1 MRLLPMVLF
10 GWLLAGPLAAQ
21 DSVITIRLPKLRRQ
35 ANVISHAEIEQ
46 IRNQA
51 RNAFEVVSRLRAQF
65 LKNRVRGDAIGT
77 ADWGRGPQ
85 VVLDDSPYGGVE
97 TLRNIEVDAIE
108 EIRYVSGTDAAVR
121 YGPEYHGGAIVV
133 LTHH

>member
-133 LTHH
+133 LTRH